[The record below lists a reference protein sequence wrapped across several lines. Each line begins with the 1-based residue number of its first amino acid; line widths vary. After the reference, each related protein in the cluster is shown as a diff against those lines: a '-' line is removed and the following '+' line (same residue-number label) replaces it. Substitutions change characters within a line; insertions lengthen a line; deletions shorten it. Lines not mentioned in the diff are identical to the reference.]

1 MNMNIIPLGAAVQT
15 FIRSNLETMQC
26 ADSRNIL
33 LPIIMELSF
42 TPKSTSYRITILT
55 DEEVGA
61 TDIITIYKNRI
72 NGNVYWNFIPS
83 LDLGD
88 EIGPFHN
95 FAKAAESVDLY
106 LMEYFDSVDPTNIGE
121 PLYWDEVL
129 CL

>member
-15 FIRSNLETMQC
+15 FIQSNLETMQC

-33 LPIIMELSF
+33 MPIIMELSF
-42 TPKSTSYRITILT
+42 TPKYSSYRITILT

-61 TDIITIYKNRI
+61 TDVITIYKNRI

-95 FAKAAESVDLY
+95 FVKAAESVDLY

>member
-26 ADSRNIL
+26 SDSRNIL
-33 LPIIMELSF
+33 MPIIMELSF
-42 TPKSTSYRITILT
+42 TPKYSSYRITILT

-95 FAKAAESVDLY
+95 FMKASESVDLY

>member
-15 FIRSNLETMQC
+15 FIQSNLEIMQC

-42 TPKSTSYRITILT
+42 TPKSSSYRITILT

-61 TDIITIYKNRI
+61 TDIITIYKDRI

-83 LDLGD
+83 LDLGE

-95 FAKAAESVDLY
+95 FMKAAESVDLY
-106 LMEYFDSVDPTNIGE
+106 LMEYFDSIDPINIGT
-121 PLYWDEVL
+121 PLYWDDVL

>member
-26 ADSRNIL
+26 SDSRNIL
-33 LPIIMELSF
+33 MPIIMELSF
-42 TPKSTSYRITILT
+42 TPKYSSYRITILT

-95 FAKAAESVDLY
+95 FMKAAESVDLY

>member
-26 ADSRNIL
+26 SDSRNIL

-61 TDIITIYKNRI
+61 TDVITIYKNRI

-83 LDLGD
+83 LDLGE

-95 FAKAAESVDLY
+95 FVKAAESVDLY
-106 LMEYFDSVDPTNIGE
+106 LMEYFDTIDPTNIGE

>member
-1 MNMNIIPLGAAVQT
+1 MNTNIIPLGAAVQT

-42 TPKSTSYRITILT
+42 TPKSSSYRITILT

-61 TDIITIYKNRI
+61 TDVITIYKNRI

-83 LDLGD
+83 LDLGE
-88 EIGPFHN
+88 EIGPFRN
-95 FAKAAESVDLY
+95 FVKAAESVDLY
-106 LMEYFDSVDPTNIGE
+106 LMEYFDTIDPTNMGE

>member
-15 FIRSNLETMQC
+15 FVQSNLETMQC
-26 ADSRNIL
+26 SDSRNIL

-42 TPKSTSYRITILT
+42 TPKSSSYRITILT

-61 TDIITIYKNRI
+61 TDIIAIYKNRI

-83 LDLGD
+83 LDLGE

-95 FAKAAESVDLY
+95 FMKAAEAVDLY
-106 LMEYFDSVDPTNIGE
+106 LMEYFDNIDPINIGK
-121 PLYWDEVL
+121 PLYWDDVL

>member
-26 ADSRNIL
+26 SDSRNIL
-33 LPIIMELSF
+33 MPIIMELSF
-42 TPKSTSYRITILT
+42 TPKYSSYRITILT

-61 TDIITIYKNRI
+61 TDAITIYKNRI

-95 FAKAAESVDLY
+95 FMKAAESVDLY